1 MRYSD
6 SLVTE
11 PLYSQSSGLH
21 HMLLFTVVL
30 AFFIGLVLL
39 WLGRRGRV
47 MWLTVWS
54 AGLIL
59 ASVGYVF
66 AYLAGWV
73 RVAA

>member
-1 MRYSD
+1 MRYSEN
-6 SLVTE
+6 LVSE
-11 PLYSQSSGLH
+11 PLYSQSDGLH
-21 HMLLFTVVL
+21 YMLLFTVVL
-30 AFFIGLVLL
+30 AFGIGCILL

-73 RVAA
+73 RSVS

>member
-1 MRYSD
+1 MRYSEN
-6 SLVTE
+6 LVSE
-11 PLYSQSSGLH
+11 PLYSQSDGLH
-21 HMLLFTVVL
+21 YMLLFTVVL
-30 AFFIGLVLL
+30 AFCIGCILL

-59 ASVGYVF
+59 ASAGYVF

-73 RVAA
+73 RNVS